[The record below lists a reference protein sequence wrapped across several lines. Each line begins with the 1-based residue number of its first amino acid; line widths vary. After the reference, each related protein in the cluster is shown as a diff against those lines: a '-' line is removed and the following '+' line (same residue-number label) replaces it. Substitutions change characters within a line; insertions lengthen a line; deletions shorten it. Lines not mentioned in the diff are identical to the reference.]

1 MSLDGAQWALAK
13 ACIHCPE
20 APGAAATKLGAP
32 RSAGKGAVILGLNL
46 LTLLT
51 WAYPDFVAAAL
62 AGAVAVLLLLGLWR
76 RGGRLGRAL
85 GSRARHRGWKLVLR
99 VLAGAALLSAALG
112 PALGVSQRP
121 VRTAGK
127 DVWLLVDVSRSMDAP
142 DVVPTRLL
150 RAQAELQAL
159 VAQFPADRLGLVAF
173 GAEAVVQCPLT
184 YDQEAVQVFL
194 STLRTNLLPAG
205 PTTLRAPLELV
216 LRLSTGTGAPASGPR
231 ATALVVVSDGE
242 DFGENLEPVLRALG
256 RTGARIYTVGVGT
269 AAGAEIPKP
278 GGGSLRDGRGQAV
291 RSRLREAPLLQL
303 AAQTGGQYVTL
314 NNQEDGFGTLLRA
327 LRTMPGA
334 TEQVR
339 TMAVADNRYRY
350 PLAAALL
357 LLALDVALTLTVIRP

>member
-1 MSLDGAQWALAK
+1 MAVWLAL
-13 ACIHCPE
+13 IV
-20 APGAAATKLGAP
+20 G
-32 RSAGKGAVILGLNL
+32 
-46 LTLLT
+46 
-51 WAYPDFVAAAL
+51 
-62 AGAVAVLLLLGLWR
+62 LLLLLRHWR
-76 RGGRLGRAL
+76 RGGRLGKAL

-99 VLAGAALLSAALG
+99 VLVGAALLVAALG
-112 PALGVSQRP
+112 PSLGVSQRP

-142 DVVPTRLL
+142 DVAPTRLL

-159 VAQFPADRLGLVAF
+159 VAQFPADRLGLVVF

-184 YDQEAVQVFL
+184 YDQAAVQVFI
-194 STLRTNLLPAG
+194 STLRTNLLPPG

-216 LRLSTGTGAPASGPR
+216 LGRLAPAPSPTSTAAPR

-256 RTGARIYTVGVGT
+256 RTGARVYTVGVGT
-269 AAGAEIPKP
+269 AGGAKIPQAD
-278 GGGSLRDGRGQAV
+278 GGFLKDGHGQPV

-303 AAQTGGQYVTL
+303 AAQTDGQYVAL
-314 NNQEDGFGTLLRA
+314 NNEQNGLGSLLQG
-327 LRTMPGA
+327 LRTMQGT

-339 TMAVADNRYRY
+339 TVAVADNRYRY

-357 LLALDVALTLTVIRP
+357 LLALDVALTVTLIRP